1 MLKPWALG
9 RAATI
14 KSKKMGMMP
23 RRGAIQWCR
32 LRRDLPSA
40 ARGRFGERDT
50 FHRYC
55 LPKHTYLNERQ
66 RLT

>member
-1 MLKPWALG
+1 MMLKPWALG
-9 RAATI
+9 RAAMI

-23 RRGAIQWCR
+23 RRGAIQVTIQWCR

-50 FHRYC
+50 
-55 LPKHTYLNERQ
+55 L
-66 RLT
+66 LT